1 MFNKFL
7 FYFQIIFVI
16 KQSLFIKQINC
27 FQIQT
32 EQTLNTK
39 RNIVEDQSMKI
50 GQKTNTKSRPKTKKS
65 DDYPDAHK
73 EEKIAEFYRKV
84 QNIPIQD
91 DHALQ
96 IYQHWAEQAFS
107 NLFAVIANQK
117 LKHFSKPVHD
127 EFGECS
133 KRASSVPLHAKC
145 LSSLI
150 LGNFDG
156 KIILDSNKRKNNNF
170 NNYRLKKR
178 ADHRK
183 KLMALKL
190 KSSKYRNS
198 ASSRKR
204 WVGGLRLLEE
214 PIIDNFDIKNTKYKI
229 ATRKSLK
236 RLQILHK
243 IYKEHRRER
252 RQTGIIKKNY
262 YQLYRPSKS
271 RLSPMGNLAK
281 TMMDAV
287 LKSKG
292 KKQKDIIPWQR
303 TVERIKE
310 STQRRNNIKKKLG
323 GSEIKNM
330 DQLIY
335 SGLKRQGVI
344 QEDFNDVI
352 ENPEKLQQFLKK
364 KQFEKEKAPL
374 QRIVNLLRDGIKLGY
389 ALTGQN
395 STEIDNKTFKVV
407 SPRFLSVTPEEG
419 NNDTVNFLS
428 PSLFSLHG
436 NGKGI
441 ENLTSIS
448 SLIKKIGGPVGFSS
462 QDQQVWLDFIME
474 AAGVI
479 EDAEKIEMEL
489 NNTNKNDRVESIWQ
503 KHFDKEKYEREIR
516 ASDGTPLYFTKQ
528 NISDVFA
535 ESEIKKFDLF
545 EDLQRKTNI
554 NQIREMNQTG
564 YSLLTNEQLKMVY
577 GPDSP
582 YHDPKLLQRFLLLN
596 NSAMALHIEN
606 DIHKIANIDSFK
618 VQPMKTGNPQQKR
631 KKRSIILSPISF
643 SPLVLTLNNLNPVI
657 LSPTIFSPLI
667 LAPSILGPVILSPW
681 IFVPLVL
688 SPRLL
693 TPLILSPPVFSP
705 LILSPIALQPVILSP
720 GAFAPLILSPVLL
733 SPFIL
738 SPQVFTPLILSPLAL
753 NPFILNPSAL
763 SPVILSPFVLSPI
776 ILSPAFLSALILS
789 PYALSP
795 LIQSPLIAYS
805 VILSP
810 SYLS

>member
-1 MFNKFL
+1 
-7 FYFQIIFVI
+7 
-16 KQSLFIKQINC
+16 
-27 FQIQT
+27 
-32 EQTLNTK
+32 
-39 RNIVEDQSMKI
+39 MKI
-50 GQKTNTKSRPKTKKS
+50 GQKTNTKSRPKTKVNLVNKHSIITKYLKKS

-96 IYQHWAEQAFS
+96 IYQHCKCLNFRFYFYFYLVGAEQAFS

-292 KKQKDIIPWQR
+292 KKQKDIIPL
-303 TVERIKE
+303 VFF
-310 STQRRNNIKKKLG
+310 
-323 GSEIKNM
+323 
-330 DQLIY
+330 
-335 SGLKRQGVI
+335 LKR
-344 QEDFNDVI
+344 F
-352 ENPEKLQQFLKK
+352 
-364 KQFEKEKAPL
+364 
-374 QRIVNLLRDGIKLGY
+374 
-389 ALTGQN
+389 
-395 STEIDNKTFKVV
+395 
-407 SPRFLSVTPEEG
+407 
-419 NNDTVNFLS
+419 
-428 PSLFSLHG
+428 
-436 NGKGI
+436 
-441 ENLTSIS
+441 
-448 SLIKKIGGPVGFSS
+448 
-462 QDQQVWLDFIME
+462 
-474 AAGVI
+474 
-479 EDAEKIEMEL
+479 
-489 NNTNKNDRVESIWQ
+489 
-503 KHFDKEKYEREIR
+503 
-516 ASDGTPLYFTKQ
+516 
-528 NISDVFA
+528 
-535 ESEIKKFDLF
+535 
-545 EDLQRKTNI
+545 
-554 NQIREMNQTG
+554 
-564 YSLLTNEQLKMVY
+564 
-577 GPDSP
+577 
-582 YHDPKLLQRFLLLN
+582 
-596 NSAMALHIEN
+596 
-606 DIHKIANIDSFK
+606 
-618 VQPMKTGNPQQKR
+618 
-631 KKRSIILSPISF
+631 
-643 SPLVLTLNNLNPVI
+643 
-657 LSPTIFSPLI
+657 
-667 LAPSILGPVILSPW
+667 
-681 IFVPLVL
+681 
-688 SPRLL
+688 
-693 TPLILSPPVFSP
+693 
-705 LILSPIALQPVILSP
+705 
-720 GAFAPLILSPVLL
+720 
-733 SPFIL
+733 
-738 SPQVFTPLILSPLAL
+738 
-753 NPFILNPSAL
+753 
-763 SPVILSPFVLSPI
+763 
-776 ILSPAFLSALILS
+776 
-789 PYALSP
+789 
-795 LIQSPLIAYS
+795 
-805 VILSP
+805 
-810 SYLS
+810 